1 MEKIIIATHNNGKL
15 SMIKELFPEFR
26 ILSLN
31 DLEYFIEPEETG
43 ETFEE
48 NAIIK
53 AKFYHENLNEIVIT
67 DDSGICI
74 PVLNNF
80 PGTFTKRWFDGSYHE
95 QNLALLEK
103 LKDFKKI
110 DRKVNWI
117 TAIAIAIN
125 DTVIAESAIL
135 SGYISNEP
143 RGENGFGF
151 DEIFELEN
159 GKTLA
164 ELSFEEK
171 LAISTRKQALEKIK
185 KYINS

>member
-1 MEKIIIATHNNGKL
+1 MEKIIIATHNDGKL
-15 SMIKELFPEFR
+15 AMVKELFSNFR

-31 DLEYFIEPEETG
+31 DLEYFIEPEENG

-48 NAIIK
+48 NAIAK
-53 AKFYHENLNEIVIT
+53 AKFYHQNLNEICIA

-80 PGTFTKRWFDGSYHE
+80 PGVRTKRWFKGTDRE
-95 QNLALLEK
+95 RNLALIDK
-103 LKDFKKI
+103 LKDFDKI
-110 DRKVNWI
+110 DRKVNFI

-125 DTVIAESAIL
+125 DTVIAESEVL
-135 SGYISNEP
+135 SGYIANQP
-143 RGENGFGF
+143 RGNNGFGF

-164 ELSFEEK
+164 ELTFEEK
-171 LAISTRKQALEKIK
+171 LEISTRKKALEKIK
-185 KYINS
+185 KYL

>member
-1 MEKIIIATHNNGKL
+1 MKKIVVATHNDGKL
-15 SMIKELFPEFR
+15 SMIKQLFPNFR

-31 DLEYFIEPEETG
+31 DLEYFVEPEENG

-48 NAIIK
+48 NAITK
-53 AKFYHENLNEIVIT
+53 AKFYHENLNEICIA

-80 PGTFTKRWFDGSYHE
+80 PGVRTKRWFNGTDRE
-95 QNLALLEK
+95 RNLAIIDK
-103 LKDFKKI
+103 LKDFSKN
-110 DRKVNWI
+110 DRKVNFI

-125 DTVIAESAIL
+125 DTVIVENDIL
-135 SGYISNEP
+135 SGYIADSP
-143 RGENGFGF
+143 RGDNGFGF

-164 ELSFEEK
+164 ELSFDEK
-171 LAISTRKQALEKIK
+171 LEISTRKKALEKIR
-185 KYINS
+185 KYID

>member
-1 MEKIIIATHNNGKL
+1 MKKIIVASTNDGKL
-15 SMIKELFPEFR
+15 SMIKSIFPEFR
-26 ILSLN
+26 IVSLK
-31 DLEYFIEPEETG
+31 DLEYFLEPDENG

-53 AKFYHENLNEIVIT
+53 AKFYHNNLNEICLA

-80 PGTFTKRWFDGSYHE
+80 PGVQTKRWFNGTDRE
-95 QNLALLEK
+95 RNLAIIDK
-103 LKDFKKI
+103 LKDFKKV
-110 DRKVNWI
+110 DRKVNFI

-125 DTVIAESAIL
+125 DTIIVESDML
-135 SGYISNEP
+135 SGYIADSP

-164 ELSFEEK
+164 ELSFDEK
-171 LAISTRKQALEKIK
+171 LEISTRKKALEKIK
-185 KYINS
+185 KYLN

>member
-1 MEKIIIATHNNGKL
+1 MKKIVIATHNDGKL
-15 SMIKELFPEFR
+15 AMIKEFFQDFR

-31 DLEYFIEPEETG
+31 DFEYFIEPEENG
-43 ETFEE
+43 ATFEE
-48 NAIIK
+48 NAIEK
-53 AKFYHENLNEIVIT
+53 AKFYHSNLNEICIA

-80 PGTFTKRWFDGSYHE
+80 PGVRTKRWFKGNDRE
-95 QNLALLEK
+95 RNLAILDK
-103 LKDFKKI
+103 LKDFEKI
-110 DRKVNWI
+110 DRKVNFI
-117 TAIAIAIN
+117 TAIAIAID
-125 DTVIAESAIL
+125 DTVIAETEIL
-135 SGYISNEP
+135 SGYIADSP

-171 LAISTRKQALEKIK
+171 LEISTRKKALEKIK
-185 KYINS
+185 KYLK